1 MKPTS
6 VQEFF
11 RCLPQNF
18 DAEAAE
24 GLAAVYQF
32 DLSGSQGGQY
42 QLLIEDGACS
52 VQEGTHPNPHVIFS
66 MSGEDCLGVLSGRL
80 DGASIFMSGRI
91 RVAGDLG
98 LALQLKSLF
107 PTVH

>member
-42 QLLIEDGACS
+42 QLTI
-52 VQEGTHPNPHVIFS
+52 
-66 MSGEDCLGVLSGRL
+66 
-80 DGASIFMSGRI
+80 
-91 RVAGDLG
+91 
-98 LALQLKSLF
+98 
-107 PTVH
+107 

>member
-24 GLAAVYQF
+24 GLAAIYQF

-42 QLLIEDGACS
+42 QLMIEDGACS
-52 VQEGTHPNPHVIFS
+52 VQEGTHPNPHVVFS

-80 DGASIFMSGRI
+80 DGASIFMSGRV
-91 RVAGDLG
+91 RVSGDLG
-98 LALQLKSLF
+98 FALQLKSLF

>member
-24 GLAAVYQF
+24 GLAAIYQF
-32 DLSGSQGGQY
+32 DLSGSLGGQY
-42 QLLIEDGACS
+42 QLMIEDGACS
-52 VQEGTHPNPHVIFS
+52 VQEGTHPNPHVVFS

-80 DGASIFMSGRI
+80 DGASIFMSGRV
-91 RVAGDLG
+91 RVSGDLG

>member
-11 RCLPQNF
+11 RCLPQKF

-24 GLAAVYQF
+24 GVAAIYQF
-32 DLSGSQGGQY
+32 DLSGPQGGQY
-42 QLLIEDGACS
+42 QLVIEDSACS
-52 VQEGTHPNPHVIFS
+52 VQEGTHPNPHVVFS

-80 DGASIFMSGRI
+80 DGASIFMSGRV

>member
-1 MKPTS
+1 MKSTS
-6 VQEFF
+6 VPEFF
-11 RCLPQNF
+11 RCLPQKF

-32 DLSGSQGGQY
+32 DLSGPQGGQY
-42 QLLIEDGACS
+42 QMTIQDGVCS
-52 VQEGTHPNPHVIFS
+52 VHEGSHPNPNVVFS

-91 RVAGDLG
+91 RVSGDLG

>member
-42 QLLIEDGACS
+42 QLTIEDGVCS
-52 VQEGTHPNPHVIFS
+52 VQEGTHPNPHVVFS

-80 DGASIFMSGRI
+80 DGASIFMSGRV
-91 RVAGDLG
+91 RVSGDLG

>member
-42 QLLIEDGACS
+42 QLMIEDGACF
-52 VQEGTHPNPHVIFS
+52 VQEGTHPNPHVVFS

-80 DGASIFMSGRI
+80 DGASIFMSGRV
-91 RVAGDLG
+91 RVSGDLG

>member
-32 DLSGSQGGQY
+32 ELSGSQGGQY

-52 VQEGTHPNPHVIFS
+52 VQEGTHPNPHVTFS